1 MKLNFKE
8 FSIPSGISKRNWQTT
23 DVREQV
29 ADLIYTHANGIKAH
43 RLAFKILDSTG
54 DEEYSTEETGMVR
67 YVIEQFCLPCVI
79 DGLNILLQEENN
91 KNE

>member
-8 FSIPSGISKRNWQTT
+8 FRIPSGINKRNWQIT

-29 ADLIYTHANGIKAH
+29 ADLLYTHANGIKAH

-54 DEEYSTEETGMVR
+54 DEEYSTEETDTVR

-79 DGLNILLQEENN
+79 DGLNELLQAGNH

>member
-8 FSIPSGISKRNWQTT
+8 FRIPSGINKRNWQIT

-29 ADLIYTHANGIKAH
+29 ADLLYTHANGIKAH

-54 DEEYSTEETGMVR
+54 DEEYSTEETGTVR
-67 YVIEQFCLPCVI
+67 YVIEQFCLPSVI
-79 DGLNILLQEENN
+79 DGLNELLQAGNH

>member
-8 FSIPSGISKRNWQTT
+8 FRIPSGINKRNWQIT

-29 ADLIYTHANGIKAH
+29 ADLLYTHANGIKAH
-43 RLAFKILDSTG
+43 RLAFKILDSIG
-54 DEEYSTEETGMVR
+54 DEEYSTEETGTVR

-79 DGLNILLQEENN
+79 DGLNELLQAENN

>member
-8 FSIPSGISKRNWQTT
+8 FRIPSGISKRNWQIT

-29 ADLIYTHANGIKAH
+29 ADLLYTHTNGIKAH

-54 DEEYSTEETGMVR
+54 DEEYSTEETGTVR

-79 DGLNILLQEENN
+79 DGLNELLQAGNH

>member
-8 FSIPSGISKRNWQTT
+8 FRIPSGINKRNWQIT

-29 ADLIYTHANGIKAH
+29 ADLLYTQANGIKAH

-54 DEEYSTEETGMVR
+54 DEEYSTEETGTVR

-79 DGLNILLQEENN
+79 DGLNELLQAGNH

>member
-1 MKLNFKE
+1 M
-8 FSIPSGISKRNWQTT
+8 

-29 ADLIYTHANGIKAH
+29 ADLLYTHANGIKAH

-54 DEEYSTEETGMVR
+54 DEEYSEEETGMVR

-79 DGLNILLQEENN
+79 DGLNELLQAGNN

>member
-8 FSIPSGISKRNWQTT
+8 FRIPSGINKRNWRIT

-29 ADLIYTHANGIKAH
+29 ADLLYTHANGIKAH

-54 DEEYSTEETGMVR
+54 DEEYSTEETGTVR

-79 DGLNILLQEENN
+79 DGLNELLQAGNY

>member
-8 FSIPSGISKRNWQTT
+8 FRIPSGINKRNWQIT

-29 ADLIYTHANGIKAH
+29 ADLLYTHANGIKAH

-54 DEEYSTEETGMVR
+54 AEEYSTEETGTVR

-79 DGLNILLQEENN
+79 DGLNELLQAGNH

>member
-8 FSIPSGISKRNWQTT
+8 FRIPSGISKRNWQIT

-29 ADLIYTHANGIKAH
+29 ADLLYTHANGIKVH

-54 DEEYSTEETGMVR
+54 DEEYSTEETGTVR

-79 DGLNILLQEENN
+79 DGLNELLQAGNH

>member
-8 FSIPSGISKRNWQTT
+8 FRIPSGINKRNWQIT

-29 ADLIYTHANGIKAH
+29 ADLLYTHANGIKAH

-54 DEEYSTEETGMVR
+54 DEEYSTEETGTVR
-67 YVIEQFCLPCVI
+67 YVIGQFCLPCVI
-79 DGLNILLQEENN
+79 DGLNELLQAGNH